1 MIENILREMA
11 QGKVKLTYRSLKS
24 GKEKEVTGTLQGD
37 KFINQRNT
45 SDKIIF
51 WDLDNDRWEDIECST
66 IKAWFNLNAVEND

>member
-1 MIENILREMA
+1 MMIENILKEMA
-11 QGKVKLTYRSLKS
+11 QGKVRLTYRSLVS

-51 WDLDNDRWEDIECST
+51 WDVENNKWEDIECST
-66 IKAWFNLNAVEND
+66 IKAWFNLNVMEK

>member
-1 MIENILREMA
+1 MMIENILKEMA
-11 QGKVKLTYRSLKS
+11 QGKVRLTYRSLVS

-51 WDLDNDRWEDIECST
+51 WDVENNKWEDIECST
-66 IKAWFNLNAVEND
+66 IVSWINLGAIR

>member
-1 MIENILREMA
+1 MMIENILKEMA
-11 QGKVKLTYRSLKS
+11 QGKVRLTYRSLVS

-51 WDLDNDRWEDIECST
+51 WDVENNKWEDIECNT
-66 IKAWFNLNAVEND
+66 IKAWFNLNVMEK

>member
-45 SDKIIF
+45 SDKIM
-51 WDLDNDRWEDIECST
+51 NRYKSE
-66 IKAWFNLNAVEND
+66 

>member
-1 MIENILREMA
+1 MMIENILKEMA
-11 QGKVKLTYRSLKS
+11 QGKVRLTYRSLVS

-51 WDLDNDRWEDIECST
+51 WG
-66 IKAWFNLNAVEND
+66 VENNK